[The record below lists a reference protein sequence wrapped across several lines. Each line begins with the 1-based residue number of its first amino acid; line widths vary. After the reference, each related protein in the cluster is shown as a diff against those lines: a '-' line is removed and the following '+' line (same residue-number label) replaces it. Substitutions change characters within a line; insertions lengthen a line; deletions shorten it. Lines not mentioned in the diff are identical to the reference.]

1 MHESPNEYA
10 EFDCRLGLPYT
21 SEMIN
26 SHANAPVTMASSSQ
40 PTALSLFS
48 GCGGFCEGID
58 SSGFDVR
65 AAVEVDKFACQ
76 TYRHNFPKTPLF
88 SDDVHNFLVDGS
100 KHREEYRLSDVDLVF
115 GGPPCQG
122 FSQIGTRRLD
132 DERNELYKQYTRIVE
147 TLKPRV
153 FLMENVPNLAL
164 MNKGHFKNL
173 ILKEFASIGYSNTVM
188 LRLLASEYGV
198 PQTRQRVIFIG
209 TRDGDSFPY
218 DLATFAEAALN
229 GLKVK
234 RPVTVDE
241 AICDL
246 PNEVVHSG
254 EVLPYP
260 KVTRPNAFLKD
271 MRLDYDGPRYTKAMK
286 KRRGIGKSPARLH
299 NHHTKEIQ
307 ARRAHLISLLQPGM
321 KADSLPKEIWD
332 NKRPEKWRRLHPD
345 LPSHTILAQMHRDL
359 SEWIHPHLN
368 RWITVREAARLQS
381 FHDGFVF
388 VGSEWQ
394 QLKQIGNAVPPL
406 LGFALGKLAQQVLSV
421 LDRSDA
427 STTFAD
433 SAAPS
438 GSQSVLL
445 ETAAG

>member
-1 MHESPNEYA
+1 MSKSHESSPVS
-10 EFDCRLGLPYT
+10 T
-21 SEMIN
+21 S
-26 SHANAPVTMASSSQ
+26 AQ

-48 GCGGFCEGID
+48 GCGGFCEGIE
-58 SSGFDVR
+58 SSGIEVR
-65 AAVEVDKFACQ
+65 VAVELDKFACE

-88 SDDVHNFLVDGS
+88 DGDVHGFLVKGS
-100 KHREEYRLSDVDLVF
+100 DHLQTYRLNDIDLVF

-132 DERNELYKQYTRIVE
+132 DERNELYKQYTRIVAQV
-147 TLKPRV
+147 KPRV

-173 ILKEFASIGYSNTVM
+173 ILKEFASLGYSNTVM
-188 LRLLASEYGV
+188 LRVSAADYGV

-209 TRDGDSFPY
+209 TRDEDRFPY
-218 DLATFAEAALN
+218 DLESFAEAVLATLR
-229 GLKVK
+229 VA
-234 RPVTVDE
+234 RPVTVAE
-241 AICDL
+241 AISDL
-246 PNEVVHSG
+246 PEQVVHSG
-254 EVLPYP
+254 EVMMYP
-260 KVTRPNAFLKD
+260 KTQRPNGFLKD
-271 MRLDYDGPRYTKAMK
+271 MRLDYDGKRYTKAMK
-286 KRRGIGKSPARLH
+286 RERGIASSGRHLH

-307 ARRAHLISLLQPGM
+307 QRRAHLISLLEPGM
-321 KADSLPKEIWD
+321 KADSLPKEIWN

-359 SEWIHPHLN
+359 SEWVHPRLN

-406 LGFALGKLAQQVLSV
+406 LGYALGKMAQEVLVVLKRSAKGKGASPRQVALKDV
-421 LDRSDA
+421 
-427 STTFAD
+427 
-433 SAAPS
+433 
-438 GSQSVLL
+438 QKVLL
-445 ETAAG
+445 PA

>member
-1 MHESPNEYA
+1 MSK
-10 EFDCRLGLPYT
+10 
-21 SEMIN
+21 
-26 SHANAPVTMASSSQ
+26 SHATPPVKMITNPQ

-48 GCGGFCEGID
+48 GCGGFCEGIE
-58 SSGFDVR
+58 SSGFEVR
-65 AAVEVDKFACQ
+65 TAVELDKFACQ
-76 TYRHNFPKTPLF
+76 TYRHNFPKTQLF
-88 SDDVHNFLVDGS
+88 DRDVHDFLADGS
-100 KHREEYRLSDVDLVF
+100 NHREEYRLNGIDMVF

-132 DERNELYKQYTRIVE
+132 DERNELYKQYTRIVA

-164 MNKGHFKNL
+164 MNKGHFKDL

-209 TRDGDSFPY
+209 TRDEDLFPY
-218 DLATFAEAALN
+218 DLFTFAEGVLEQ
-229 GLKVK
+229 LKVK
-234 RPVTVDE
+234 RPVTVNE
-241 AICDL
+241 ALCDL
-246 PNEVVHSG
+246 PEEVVHSG
-254 EVLPYP
+254 EVMPYP
-260 KVTRPNAFLKD
+260 KVVRPNAFLKD
-271 MRLDYDGPRYTKAMK
+271 MRIDYDGDRYTKAMK
-286 KRRGIGKSPARLH
+286 KRRGIGSSKALLH

-307 ARRAHLISLLQPGM
+307 EKRAHLISLLKPGM

-388 VGSEWQ
+388 AGSEWQ

-406 LGFALGKLAQQVLSV
+406 LGYALGKLAQQVLAA
-421 LDRSDA
+421 LDQTE
-427 STTFAD
+427 STTKAL
-433 SAAPS
+433 API
-438 GSQSVLL
+438 GSQSLL
-445 ETAAG
+445 LTADAN

>member
-1 MHESPNEYA
+1 MITN
-10 EFDCRLGLPYT
+10 RLP
-21 SEMIN
+21 S
-26 SHANAPVTMASSSQ
+26 AV
-40 PTALSLFS
+40 SLFS
-48 GCGGFCEGID
+48 GCGGFCEGIE
-58 SSGFDVR
+58 SSGIEVR
-65 AAVEVDKFACQ
+65 VAVELDKFACQ

-88 SDDVHNFLVDGS
+88 DRDVHEFLAEGS
-100 KHREEYRLSDVDLVF
+100 GHEERYRLQNVDLVF

-132 DERNELYKQYTRIVE
+132 DERNELYKQYARVVT
-147 TLKPRV
+147 TLRPRV

-173 ILKEFASIGYSNTVM
+173 ILKEFASLGYSNTVM
-188 LRLLASEYGV
+188 LRLLASDYGV

-209 TRDGDSFPY
+209 TRDEDEFPY
-218 DLATFAEAALN
+218 DLASFAEAVLEQ
-229 GLKVK
+229 LKVK

-241 AICDL
+241 ALCDL
-246 PNEVVHSG
+246 PSEVVHSG
-254 EVLPYP
+254 EVMPYP
-260 KVTRPNAFLKD
+260 KVSRPNPFLKD
-271 MRLDYDGPRYTKAMK
+271 MRIDCDGPRYTKAMK
-286 KRRGIGKSPARLH
+286 RRRGIAASGVLLH

-307 ARRAHLISLLQPGM
+307 ERRAHLISLLQPGM
-321 KADSLPKEIWD
+321 KADSLPKEIWN

-406 LGFALGKLAQQVLSV
+406 LGFALGKLAQSVLAVRCQEAGAVDSRYSSAPAGTQVL
-421 LDRSDA
+421 
-427 STTFAD
+427 
-433 SAAPS
+433 
-438 GSQSVLL
+438 LL
-445 ETAAG
+445 RDKAEEEAVAEVR